1 MSWLPNITVCE
12 VGGHTFNTT
21 TSTGLEY
28 TCIVHDV
35 CKRPMLSH
43 NVCSALPALQHRR
56 ARRDA
61 RRARAAQN
69 MLGMAIAM
77 SANGVIPFSLNVQ
90 KYVHLRN
97 EGPDGKP
104 KQHFIKIPLWWVGIL
119 GMIAGEFFNFVAYG
133 YAPTAIV
140 APVGAVGV
148 FFNGIIATFG
158 PAKEPFTR
166 WHAAGLASIAGGVVM
181 VVSSVPEAQ
190 LDLTAHVMVE

>member
-1 MSWLPNITVCE
+1 MPESNAQFTPSPSTHPDPGLARGATQNLLGIT
-12 VGGHTFNTT
+12 
-21 TSTGLEY
+21 
-28 TCIVHDV
+28 
-35 CKRPMLSH
+35 
-43 NVCSALPALQHRR
+43 
-56 ARRDA
+56 
-61 RRARAAQN
+61 
-69 MLGMAIAM
+69 IAM
-77 SANGVIPFSLNVQ
+77 TANAVIPFALNVQ
-90 KYVHLRN
+90 KWVHEHN

-104 KQHFIKIPLWWVGIL
+104 KTHFTRIPLWWVGIL
-119 GMIAGEFFNFVAYG
+119 GMIGGEFFNMLAYG
-133 YAPTAIV
+133 WAPTAIV